1 MHMRIQCSLSIK
13 GNNNCQRK
21 INYMIR
27 KLRKLN
33 DEKKHHTKIGKRKQ
47 ELKKGTRSAFAMSIC
62 SLILVSSGSLDSG
75 IYVLGSSMSFSCS
88 KEM

>member
-1 MHMRIQCSLSIK
+1 
-13 GNNNCQRK
+13 
-21 INYMIR
+21 MIR

-88 KEM
+88 KKCEKNSVYEDIKKLRFVRAENLR